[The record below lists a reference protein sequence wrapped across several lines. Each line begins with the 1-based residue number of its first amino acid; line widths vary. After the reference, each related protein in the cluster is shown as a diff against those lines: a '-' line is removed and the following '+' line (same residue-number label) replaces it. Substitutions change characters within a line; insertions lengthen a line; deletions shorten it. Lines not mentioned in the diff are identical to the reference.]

1 MNGKIFLR
9 ILYRMHRKKKKQE
22 LGNEEDEE
30 RVRCNEFYVPVW
42 SSGRKK
48 RETEKDKC

>member
-1 MNGKIFLR
+1 MGKYFWG
-9 ILYRMHRKKKKQE
+9 YYTECSRKKEKKQE
-22 LGNEEDEE
+22 LGNVEDEE